1 VVVEVC
7 DGLCWCVGVTEREI
21 GWGGL
26 LKNKIWRSVVSEEI
40 QFQRR
45 ERNLRNLNTL
55 IAFILFSI

>member
-45 ERNLRNLNTL
+45 ERNLRESVM
-55 IAFILFSI
+55 ALFL